1 MGLWLRLLKNSRPF
15 IGFERT
21 LYNPHLKNNP
31 KSLSNHPIMRLT
43 PLRTLKNKNVLLK
56 ATTHK
61 KLNAQG
67 LLRF

>member
-1 MGLWLRLLKNSRPF
+1 MIEPF
-15 IGFERT
+15 
-21 LYNPHLKNNP
+21 NPHFKNNLKP
-31 KSLSNHPIMRLT
+31 LSNNQIVGLT
-43 PLRTLKNKNVLLK
+43 PLITLKNKNALLK

>member
-1 MGLWLRLLKNSRPF
+1 MLRL
-15 IGFERT
+15 GFERT
-21 LYNPHLKNNP
+21 LFNSHFKKQP
-31 KSLSNHPIMRLT
+31 KIFIKCCQIMRLT
-43 PLRTLKNKNVLLK
+43 PLRTLKNKNALLK